1 MDLTVLG
8 SGSSV
13 PHKDRS
19 SSAYWLETSL
29 GTILLD
35 CAPSAIHRMA
45 QEGLDW
51 PNLDAIWISHFHLDH
66 VGGLFPL
73 LFSTKYAPQT
83 QDREKPL
90 KIFGP
95 VGLSALFETVDSANN
110 YRLASQPFPL
120 EFVEVHP
127 LEDFELLPGVT
138 GVGLDTPHTPESMA
152 VRITDGSRSMV
163 FSSDTGFTKAL
174 ATFAH
179 ETDLLIVEC
188 SFIKNKPV
196 ESHLKLAEVEYI
208 VRHAKPK
215 RAMLTHFYPE
225 WDEVKFEDLAGT
237 ELIEARDGLPIRI
250 GDL

>member
-1 MDLTVLG
+1 MNLTVLG

-13 PHKDRS
+13 PHRDRS
-19 SSAYWLETSL
+19 SSAYWLETRS
-29 GTILLD
+29 GSILID

-83 QDREKPL
+83 LDRSKPL

-95 VGLSALFETVDSANN
+95 AGLVRLFEAVDSANN

-120 EFVEVHP
+120 EFIEVFP
-127 LEDFELLPGVT
+127 LEEFEFLPGVT
-138 GVGLDTPHTPESMA
+138 GVGFDTPHTPESMA
-152 VRITDGSRSMV
+152 IRITEGDRSIV

-174 ATFAH
+174 ATFGGD
-179 ETDLLIVEC
+179 TDLLIVEC
-188 SFIKNKPV
+188 SFIKEKPV
-196 ESHLKLAEVEYI
+196 ESHLELAEVEYLI
-208 VRHAKPK
+208 RHAKPK

-225 WDEVKFEDLAGT
+225 WDDVNFGELAGT
-237 ELIEARDGLPIRI
+237 ELIEAKDGLTIF
-250 GDL
+250 DL